1 MPYLCRMNGNAAP
14 YLSIVVTSRNDN
26 HGQDLLPRTTL
37 FVNGLITQCTRFNL
51 SAELI
56 IVEWNPPPQN
66 PPLHRILPAPPPG
79 CPLRVR
85 YITVP
90 PQLHQQ
96 YANAN
101 NIPLYQMTAKNV
113 GIRRAKGQFVLCTNI
128 DLLFSDELFEILAR
142 KDLKPDCCYRAD
154 RCDVPGD
161 VLRLNRPLPELL
173 HWCSKHITQRLSR
186 NRLLLTLLNWV
197 INADQTRLLNGL
209 VRKKLPLL
217 YFLHL
222 VTDACGDFTLL
233 AKPAWEA
240 IQGYP
245 ELDIYSV
252 HIDTMGIAAATAL
265 GYRQVL
271 LPAKACAYHIHH
283 QDGWTSLTAAQK
295 VKFLEKRPGLGID
308 VVVFAALDAIRH
320 RQPYNLNPAN
330 WGFVGTNL
338 EEVEM

>member
-1 MPYLCRMNGNAAP
+1 MKTNAVP

-37 FVNGLITQCTRFNL
+37 FVNGLIAQCTRFNL
-51 SAELI
+51 PAELI
-56 IVEWNPPPQN
+56 VVEWNPPPQN
-66 PPLHRILPAPPPG
+66 PPLHAVLPAPPPD

-90 PQLHQQ
+90 PQLHRQ
-96 YANAN
+96 YANAG
-101 NIPLYQMTAKNV
+101 NIPLYQMIAKNV

-142 KDLKPDCCYRAD
+142 KDLQPDCCYRAD
-154 RCDVPGD
+154 RCDVPDD

-173 HWCSKHITQRLSR
+173 QWCSRHVMKRWSR
-186 NRLLLTLLNWV
+186 NRLLLAFLNGMIKV
-197 INADQTRLLNGL
+197 DKTRLLNGL
-209 VRKKLPLL
+209 VRKKLPFL

-222 VTDACGDFTLL
+222 VADACGDFTLL

-245 ELDIYSV
+245 ELDLYSV
-252 HIDTMGIAAATAL
+252 HIDTMGIAAAEAL

-271 LPAKACAYHIHH
+271 LPAKACTYHIYHL
-283 QDGWTSLTAAQK
+283 DGWTSLSATQK
-295 VKFLEKRPGLGID
+295 IKFLEKRPGLGID
-308 VVVFAALDAIRH
+308 VVVFAALEAIRN

-330 WGFVGTNL
+330 WGFAGIDL
-338 EEVEM
+338 EEVEG